1 MTPLRFFLACIS
13 LVLGA
18 FVILPAPTVLL
29 FQLKLGATELGQ
41 WFVLLPLLVI
51 LMGRRRNVLDSVS
64 VGMAVISA
72 MLLFSTPIRASMFAS
87 EASRKMKEAFPGST
101 STAAAKP
108 FSFGRI
114 WSFSEP
120 TGAQPEVKVFAN
132 AGGEDLSLDFYS
144 AEGRR
149 PAPCV
154 VIVHGGGWDTGDR
167 HEFPDLNRYLSTHGY
182 AVAAI
187 DYRLAPNSPWPAQWE
202 DTISALRYLTE
213 NADSLGIDA
222 KKFVLMGR
230 SAGGQIAETV
240 AVTGTQPGVIGCIA
254 LYAPADMN
262 FAYQYAN
269 KKDILNSDKL
279 LRQYLGG
286 TPTEAKENYDSAS
299 PYSLVSEKSPPTLLI
314 HGGNDDM
321 VWVKQ
326 SERYASQL
334 KANTVKHVFLRVP
347 WATHALDFSWNSP
360 GGQLTTWAVEQF
372 LAAVTE

>member
-1 MTPLRFFLACIS
+1 
-13 LVLGA
+13 VGA

-29 FQLKLGATELGQ
+29 FQLKLGATELGH

-51 LMGRRRNVLDSVS
+51 IMGRRRNVLDSVS
-64 VGMAVISA
+64 VGMAVIA
-72 MLLFSTPIRASMFAS
+72 ALLLFSTPIRASMFAS
-87 EASRKMKEAFPGST
+87 EASKKMKEAFSEST
-101 STAAAKP
+101 TADGTKP

-120 TGAQPEVKVFAN
+120 SGAQPEVKVYAT
-132 AGGEDLSLDFYS
+132 AGGEELKLDFYS
-144 AEGRR
+144 AEDRR
-149 PAPCV
+149 PAPCL
-154 VIVHGGGWDTGDR
+154 IIIHGGGWDTGDR
-167 HEFPDLNRYLSTHGY
+167 HEFPALNSYLSKRGY
-182 AVAAI
+182 AVATI

-202 DTISALRYLTE
+202 DTIAALRYLTE
-213 NADSLGIDA
+213 NADNLGIDA
-222 KKFVLMGR
+222 KKLVVMGR

-240 AVTGTQPGVIGCIA
+240 AVTGTQAGVVGCIA

-286 TPTEAKENYDSAS
+286 TPAEAKENYDSAS
-299 PYSLVSEKSPPTLLI
+299 PYSLVSEKTPPTLLI

-326 SERYASQL
+326 SERYAAQL
-334 KANTVKHVFLRVP
+334 KANNVKYVFLRVP
-347 WATHALDFSWNSP
+347 WATHALDYSWNSP

-372 LAAVTE
+372 LANVTQ